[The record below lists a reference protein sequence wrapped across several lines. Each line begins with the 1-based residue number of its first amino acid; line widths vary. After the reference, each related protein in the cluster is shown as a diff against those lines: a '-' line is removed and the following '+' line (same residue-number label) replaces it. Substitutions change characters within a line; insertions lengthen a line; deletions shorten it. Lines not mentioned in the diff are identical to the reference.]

1 MILLKLNVI
10 VIKMRL
16 SKREQLVFDAYC
28 QSWGELPDSLRKEFR
43 DWYEADGKRFVNG
56 KHGELWLKKRA
67 KFLSKK

>member
-1 MILLKLNVI
+1 
-10 VIKMRL
+10 
-16 SKREQLVFDAYC
+16 
-28 QSWGELPDSLRKEFR
+28 LPDSLRKEFR